1 MRFPKLLILGML
13 LSIFVTGCKKD
24 DDGPEPVEIRD
35 RGEQA
40 IADDEAIT
48 AFLETHFY
56 NYEEFENSS
65 ANFDYLIEFDTIAGE
80 NSDKTPLIE
89 SDLLTT
95 RTITRDE
102 VDYKVYI
109 LKVREGVGEHPTF
122 ADSTFQNYKGQLLN
136 ENVFDNT
143 ANPVWFDHPGIL
155 SEANPGI
162 AVTGLTAA
170 LTEFGGASGFEVAD
184 DNTVTWNNDFGIGA
198 VFVPSGLAYFA
209 SGTPSIPAYS
219 PLIFSFKLYGINQ
232 ADHDGDGI
240 PSFMED
246 IDNNI
251 DVRNDNSDS
260 DPAPNYLD
268 RDDDNDG
275 TLTIEEIKI
284 NEDGTVVF
292 LDLNNNDIVD
302 HLDPDQ
308 FYTED

>member
-1 MRFPKLLILGML
+1 MRFAKLLILGML
-13 LSIFVTGCKKD
+13 LSIFVIGCKKD

-40 IADDEAIT
+40 IADDEAIL

-56 NYEEFENSS
+56 NYEDFENP
-65 ANFDYLIEFDTIAGE
+65 AADFDYQIVFDTIAGE
-80 NSDKTPLIE
+80 NSNKTPLIE
-89 SDLLTT
+89 SDLLAS

-102 VDYKVYI
+102 VEYKIYV

-122 ADSTFQNYKGQLLN
+122 ADSTFQNYKGQLLD
-136 ENVFDNT
+136 ETLFDNT
-143 ANPVWFDHPGIL
+143 ANPVWFDHPGTL

-162 AVTGLTAA
+162 AVTGLTSA
-170 LTEFGGASGFEVAD
+170 LTEFGGASGFEVAE

-209 SGTPSIPAYS
+209 SGTGSIPAYS
-219 PLIFSFKLYGINQ
+219 PLIFSFRLYGVNQ
-232 ADHDGDGI
+232 ADHDRDGI
-240 PSFMED
+240 PSYLED
-246 IDNNI
+246 IDNNE
-251 DVRNDNSDS
+251 DVRNDNSDT
-260 DPAPNYLD
+260 DAAPNYLD

-284 NEDGTVVF
+284 NDDGTVEF
-292 LDLNNNDIVD
+292 LDLNNNDIDD